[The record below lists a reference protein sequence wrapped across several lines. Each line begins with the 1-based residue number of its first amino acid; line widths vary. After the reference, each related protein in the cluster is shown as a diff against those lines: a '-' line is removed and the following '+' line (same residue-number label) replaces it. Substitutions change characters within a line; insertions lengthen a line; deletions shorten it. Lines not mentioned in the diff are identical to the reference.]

1 MPPERIRILFRPP
14 LSRLLFGR
22 RPYLLKRF
30 RYKPWRAITLFA
42 VIWLFTVPS
51 QTKKL
56 ISNEYETFDGVYEF
70 VSDEVKIQE
79 PNPSTTTRNAT
90 DMAGLMI
97 FKDGYYSETLMQKTR
112 STWASQF
119 PRSAKELGFSSTAGT
134 YEVQGRILRLKEDL
148 SLYPLYV
155 GRPVLLQFQRKG
167 DFLILRENWEPH
179 LENRS
184 TGQKITTL
192 RKIR

>member
-1 MPPERIRILFRPP
+1 MPPEGIRILFRPLLP
-14 LSRLLFGR
+14 RLLFGR

-30 RYKPWRAITLFA
+30 RYKPWRAITLCA

-97 FKDGYYSETLMQKTR
+97 FKDGFYSETLMQKTR

-134 YEVQGRILRLKEDL
+134 YEVQGTILRLKEDL
-148 SLYPLYV
+148 LLYPLYV

-167 DFLILRENWEPH
+167 DFLILRESWEPH

-184 TGQKITTL
+184 MGQKITTL